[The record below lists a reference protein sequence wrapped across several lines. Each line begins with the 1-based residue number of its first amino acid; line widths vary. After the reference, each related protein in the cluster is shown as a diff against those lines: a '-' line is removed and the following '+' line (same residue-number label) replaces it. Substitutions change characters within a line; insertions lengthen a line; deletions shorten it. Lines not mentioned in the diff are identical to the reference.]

1 MQFDYDKIILS
12 PFTMKP
18 NFSVYDDDELQNDIS
33 RYNALTINHHYN
45 AAYHFEDNNDYHF
58 ERNIID
64 NIRKE
69 ELKDLGE
76 RIHFESDIAKENKLV
91 SKISKR
97 LNLKNKLIVNI
108 TDIGLAIPD
117 DIIIMHKGRVEAC
130 FVPFA
135 SGWDP
140 STVAGKTLAE
150 VHSPVADNEKLIKA
164 SDAIMKTIT
173 GEKCYHRYT
182 WAISSLGTLS
192 NHPHYERPEFDS
204 IRQLTFRV
212 EHEKTIP
219 IVQDESVAFLL
230 QIQTKPLIEVIRNTG
245 NLLRK
250 SINSMSDNVLEYKN
264 LTKVKELI
272 NAEVC
277 V

>member
-1 MQFDYDKIILS
+1 MQFDYDKIVLS

-18 NFSVYDDDELQNDIS
+18 NFSVYGNDELQENDID
-33 RYNALTINHHYN
+33 RYNLLTTNHYYN
-45 AAYHFEDNNDYHF
+45 TAYHFEQHV
-58 ERNIID
+58 IH
-64 NIRKE
+64 NIRMSELE
-69 ELKDLGE
+69 ELGE
-76 RIHFESDIAKENKLV
+76 RIRFESDIAKENKLV
-91 SKISKR
+91 SKLSKR
-97 LNLKNKLIVNI
+97 LNLNKKYKDI
-108 TDIGLAIPD
+108 TDMGLDISD

-140 STVAGKTLAE
+140 CTVRGKTLAE

-164 SDAIMKTIT
+164 SEAIMRTIT

-182 WAISSLGTLS
+182 WAISSLGSLS

-204 IRQLTFRV
+204 LQQLTFRV
-212 EHEKTIP
+212 EHEKTVP
-219 IVQDESVAFLL
+219 IVKGESVAFLL
-230 QIQTKPLIEVIRNTG
+230 QIQTKDLTDVMHDAG
-245 NLLRK
+245 DLLRK
-250 SINSMSDNVLEYKN
+250 SINSMSDNVLKYKN
-264 LTKVKELI
+264 LTKVKDLI

>member
-1 MQFDYDKIILS
+1 MQFDYDKIVLS
-12 PFTMKP
+12 PLTMKP

-33 RYNALTINHHYN
+33 RYSALTTNHYYN
-45 AAYHFEDNNDYHF
+45 VQYHSSLVDILRHREH
-58 ERNIID
+58 
-64 NIRKE
+64 
-69 ELKDLGE
+69 ELLTLGE
-76 RIHFESDIAKENKLV
+76 RIRFESDIAKENKLV
-91 SKISKR
+91 SKLSKR
-97 LNLKNKLIVNI
+97 LNLNKKYKDI
-108 TDIGLAIPD
+108 TDMGLDISD

-140 STVAGKTLAE
+140 CTVRGKTLAE

-164 SDAIMKTIT
+164 SEAIMRTIT

-182 WAISSLGTLS
+182 WAISSLDTLS
-192 NHPHYERPEFDS
+192 NHPHYERPEIDS
-204 IRQLTFRV
+204 IRHLTFRV
-212 EHEKTIP
+212 EHEKTVP

-230 QIQTKPLIEVIRNTG
+230 QIQTKPLVEVMRKAG
-245 NLLRK
+245 DLLRN

-277 V
+277 F

>member
-18 NFSVYDDDELQNDIS
+18 NFSVYGNDELLENDID
-33 RYNALTINHHYN
+33 RYNELTTNHYYN
-45 AAYHFEDNNDYHF
+45 VAYHF

-64 NIRKE
+64 NIRKAELE
-69 ELKDLGE
+69 ELGE

-91 SKISKR
+91 SKLSKR
-97 LNLKNKLIVNI
+97 LNLKKKHKNI
-108 TDIGLAIPD
+108 IDIGLDIPD

-130 FVPFA
+130 FAPFA

-164 SDAIMKTIT
+164 SESIMRTIT

-182 WAISSLGTLS
+182 WAISSLGSLS

-204 IRQLTFRV
+204 LRQLTFRV

-230 QIQTKPLIEVIRNTG
+230 QIQTKPLADVIRYAG
-245 NLLRK
+245 ELLRK
-250 SINSMSDNVLEYKN
+250 SINSMSDNVLKYKN
-264 LTKVKELI
+264 LTHVKDLI
-272 NAEVC
+272 NADVC
-277 V
+277 F

>member
-1 MQFDYDKIILS
+1 
-12 PFTMKP
+12 MKP
-18 NFSVYDDDELQNDIS
+18 NFSVYGDDELQENDID
-33 RYNALTINHHYN
+33 RYNALTVNHYYN
-45 AAYHFEDNNDYHF
+45 VAFHF

-76 RIHFESDIAKENKLV
+76 RIYFESDIAKENKLV
-91 SKISKR
+91 SKLSKR
-97 LNLKNKLIVNI
+97 LNLKDKHKNI

-130 FVPFA
+130 FVAFA

-140 STVAGKTLAE
+140 CTVAGKTLAE

-164 SDAIMKTIT
+164 SEAIMKTIT

-182 WAISSLGTLS
+182 WAISSLDTLS
-192 NHPHYERPEFDS
+192 NHPRYERPEFDS
-204 IRQLTFRV
+204 IRHLTFRV

-230 QIQTKPLIEVIRNTG
+230 QIQTKPLISVMNSAG

-250 SINSMSDNVLEYKN
+250 SINSMSDNVLKYKN
-264 LTKVKELI
+264 LTKVKDLI